1 MDALTPAEI
10 FALRRAEQFV
20 ALDDLRIAQLAR
32 LRHTAPVA
40 ESTRTLHPVAH

>member
-40 ESTRTLHPVAH
+40 EDTRTLHPVAH